1 MGRYSAT
8 SKTTGTT
15 DRKTSRRLVGG
26 MGGSSGSAA
35 LSSDGFQLRAS
46 APAPVAKP
54 GGFTGKTSVPT
65 PAGPT
70 IVPDAPKAY
79 ADGNFRELANVLG
92 TLNTNLNN
100 AITSGL
106 AYATSAEEL
115 ARKEAESIA
124 DQYPEEEEEEEEE
137 EENPDEPDDEEN
149 PDEPDDEENPD
160 GEEIPDG
167 EEQPDD
173 DGDVDGS
180 KSLKQLSS
188 RLENV
193 INEKKKGSDEYKYSE
208 EERSGASDLLNKI
221 GNNRRVERH
230 LKSIYNRNDVRDRAL
245 NINQLASEATVTNK
259 EGKEVPLSS
268 VPSSSRIYKE
278 WYRKTVYGDTS
289 LSPLEYQEVQ
299 STLVNSRATDI
310 KRQDKAHHGYQI
322 DQYETEKTIVLA
334 KAGNQIALGNTA
346 AATEDIQGLLD
357 MLTPLLPGATK
368 QEQALLKKGLVE
380 GLTTA
385 FLNSDIKHK
394 DEEEL
399 LTALKGLFIGPAN
412 DRNIVQ
418 KKDGVVVE
426 DKDGLPVTIPNE
438 KLRWINQEGG
448 EDYLKNIIAD
458 VKNDL
463 LDQDNKE
470 DKFQKNQ
477 GEERANTEFNKQV
490 LPLLQTNKINE
501 ARLKIAELSKAYQ
514 KDAIASKI
522 DPDIQGEVV
531 GHYNDLIKDYLS
543 TDDATIADEQIQIS
557 RSLLAAATDSSK
569 IWGIEA
575 NLELMEEKYSHNK
588 DVLEFVR
595 KQRDKLSNLKKAAAS
610 PYIKEFERLFEVAK
624 RGFMETAGDESSYGD
639 DPTDPN
645 PEATMV
651 FGARS
656 TGLELANEIIADGMK
671 KGKSGKEIIVD
682 LQKAI
687 TRETLGL
694 IYKSELKPA
703 VIKPT
708 YKNLGEFN
716 DSHKWLRGD
725 IKNPQ
730 PNDINEL
737 NKAIQSKQP
746 MFPKHTI
753 DFQIRNILTSIK
765 TDPKNPK
772 IDKRIRLLLKASGKP
787 LSEFFIEQL
796 TKNGETVSP
805 ELIEVLE
812 ALDKVK
818 L

>member
-1 MGRYSAT
+1 MGRYSLGK
-8 SKTTGTT
+8 SSGVS
-15 DRKTSRRLVGG
+15 DRKTAKKLTGG
-26 MGGSSGSAA
+26 IGGGSGSAA
-35 LSSDGFQLRAS
+35 LSSDGFSLRAS

-79 ADGNFRELANVLG
+79 ADGNFKELANVLG
-92 TLNTNLNN
+92 TLNTNLNT
-100 AITSGL
+100 AITQGL
-106 AYATSAEEL
+106 AYATEREQY
-115 ARKEAESIA
+115 ARKEAEAIA
-124 DQYPEEEEEEEEE
+124 DQYPEL
-137 EENPDEPDDEEN
+137 
-149 PDEPDDEENPD
+149 
-160 GEEIPDG
+160 EIPD
-167 EEQPDD
+167 EDD
-173 DGDVDGS
+173 EDVDGT
-180 KSLKQLSS
+180 KSLKRLST
-188 RLENV
+188 RLDSI
-193 INEKKKGSDEYKYSE
+193 INDKKKDSNEYKYSE
-208 EERSGASDLLNKI
+208 AERSGAKALLNKI
-221 GNNRRVERH
+221 GNNKRVERH
-230 LKSIYNRNDVRDRAL
+230 LSSINNRNEVRDRAL
-245 NINQLASEATVTNK
+245 NINKLAENATVLNE
-259 EGKEVPLSS
+259 EGKEVPLTSI
-268 VPSSSRIYKE
+268 PSTSPIYKE
-278 WYRKTVYGDTS
+278 WYRKTVYGDNA
-289 LSPLEYQEVQ
+289 LSPLEYEEVKP
-299 STLVNSRATDI
+299 TLVTSRATDI
-310 KRQDKAHHGYQI
+310 KRQDKAHHAYQI
-322 DQYETEKTIVLA
+322 NSYEIQKTLTLA
-334 KAGNQIALGNTA
+334 KVGPMIARGDSA
-346 AATEDIQGLLD
+346 AATKDIQELLD

-368 QEQALLKKGLVE
+368 EEQALLKKGFIE
-380 GLTTA
+380 GITA
-385 FLNSDIKHK
+385 SFLSSDNKTK
-394 DEEEL
+394 DEEAL
-399 LTALKGLFIGPAN
+399 LDTLKGLFIGPAN

-418 KKDGVVVE
+418 KKDGVVVV
-426 DKDGLPVTIPNE
+426 DKDGLPVTIANE
-438 KLRWINQEGG
+438 KLRWINQPGIGG
-448 EDYLKNIIAD
+448 EEYLKNIIAD

-490 LPLLQTNKINE
+490 LPLLQANKINE

-514 KDAIASKI
+514 KDAIAAKI

-575 NLELMEEKYSHNK
+575 KLELMEDKYSHNK

-595 KQRDKLSNLKKAAAS
+595 KQRDKLSKLKAGAS
-610 PYIKEFERLFEVAK
+610 SDFIEEAEELIDIESAD
-624 RGFMETAGDESSYGD
+624 FMRQAGDDSSYGD
-639 DPTDPN
+639 DPTDIK
-645 PEATMV
+645 PERKMIYSAKRKGMD
-651 FGARS
+651 
-656 TGLELANEIIADGMK
+656 LANEIIAKGLK
-671 KGKSGKEIIVD
+671 EGKSGEEIIAD
-682 LQKAI
+682 LHNAI
-687 TRETLGL
+687 TRQTLGL
-694 IYKSELKPA
+694 IYRSEKPLED
-703 VIKPT
+703 IKPT
-708 YKNLGEFN
+708 YKNLKEFN
-716 DSHKWLRGD
+716 DSHKWLKGD

-737 NKAIQSKQP
+737 NKAIKSKQP

-772 IDKRIRLLLKASGKP
+772 IDKRIRLLLQASGKP

>member
-1 MGRYSAT
+1 MGRYSLGK
-8 SKTTGTT
+8 SSGVS
-15 DRKTSRRLVGG
+15 DRKTAKKLTGG
-26 MGGSSGSAA
+26 IGGSSGSAA
-35 LSSDGFQLRAS
+35 LSSGGFTLKPS

-79 ADGNFRELANVLG
+79 ADGNFKELANVLG
-92 TLNTNLNN
+92 TLNTNLNT
-100 AITSGL
+100 AITKGL
-106 AYATSAEEL
+106 AYATEGEQY
-115 ARKEAESIA
+115 ARKEAEAIA
-124 DQYPEEEEEEEEE
+124 DQYPDPEEEEEEGEVPNE
-137 EENPDEPDDEEN
+137 DD
-149 PDEPDDEENPD
+149 P
-160 GEEIPDG
+160 
-167 EEQPDD
+167 
-173 DGDVDGS
+173 DVDGT
-180 KSLKQLSS
+180 KSLKQLSA
-188 RLENV
+188 RLEQV
-193 INEKKKGSDEYKYSE
+193 INEKKKDSDEYKYSE
-208 EERSGASDLLNKI
+208 DERTCASNLLNKI
-221 GNNRRVERH
+221 GNNKRVERH
-230 LKSIYNRNDVRDRAL
+230 LSSIYNRNEVRDRAL
-245 NINQLASEATVTNK
+245 NINQLASEATVINE

-268 VPSSSRIYKE
+268 LPSTSPIYKE

-310 KRQDKAHHGYQI
+310 KRQDKAHHAFQI
-322 DQYETEKTIVLA
+322 DQYETQKTLVLA
-334 KAGNQIALGNTA
+334 KAGEQIANGNTA
-346 AATEDIQGLLD
+346 EATKDIQQLLD

-368 QEQALLKKGLVE
+368 QEQDLLKKGLVE

-385 FLNSDIKHK
+385 FLNSDIKNK

-399 LTALKGLFIGPAN
+399 LTALKGLFIGPAK

-418 KKDGVVVE
+418 KKDGVAVVGQ
-426 DKDGLPVTIPNE
+426 DGLPVTIANE

-477 GEERANTEFNKQV
+477 GEERANTEFNKEI
-490 LPLLQTNKINE
+490 LPLLQANKINE

-543 TDDATIADEQIQIS
+543 TDDATIKDEQIKIN
-557 RSLLAAATDSSK
+557 RSLLAARTNPSL
-569 IWGIEA
+569 IPQIEI
-575 NLELMEEKYSHNK
+575 NLELMEDKYSHNK

-595 KQRDKLSNLKKAAAS
+595 KERDKLSKIKETAAS
-610 PYIKEFERLFEVAK
+610 PFAKEIKRKLEQLEKEF
-624 RGFMETAGDESSYGD
+624 MAGAGEEDSYGGSSLD
-639 DPTDPN
+639 E
-645 PEATMV
+645 EALMFQEKANTAREIAEQIIFDGYKNKKS
-651 FGARS
+651 FG
-656 TGLELANEIIADGMK
+656 EIF
-671 KGKSGKEIIVD
+671 
-682 LQKAI
+682 KAVQNAL
-687 TRETLGL
+687 TRENLGL
-694 IYKSELKPA
+694 LNKNELPPE
-703 VIKPT
+703 VITPT
-708 YKNLGEFN
+708 YKSIQDFEKQN
-716 DSHKWLRGD
+716 KWLKGD

-805 ELIEVLE
+805 QLIEVLE

>member
-35 LSSDGFQLRAS
+35 LSSDGFQLKAS

-79 ADGNFRELANVLG
+79 ADGNFKELANVLG

-115 ARKEAESIA
+115 ARKKAESIA
-124 DQYPEEEEEEEEE
+124 DQYPEPEEEEEE
-137 EENPDEPDDEEN
+137 
-149 PDEPDDEENPD
+149 EENPD

-173 DGDVDGS
+173 DGDADGS

-188 RLENV
+188 RLENI

-259 EGKEVPLSS
+259 EGQEVLLSS
-268 VPSSSRIYKE
+268 VPSSSPIYKE

-368 QEQALLKKGLVE
+368 QEQDLLKKGLVE
-380 GLTTA
+380 GVTTA
-385 FLNSDIKHK
+385 FLNSDIKNK

-399 LTALKGLFIGPAN
+399 LTALKGLFVGPAD

-418 KKDGVVVE
+418 KKDGVVVV
-426 DKDGLPVTIPNE
+426 DKDNLPVTIANE

-448 EDYLKNIIAD
+448 EDFLKNIIAD

-477 GEERANTEFNKQV
+477 GEKRANTEFNKEV
-490 LPLLQTNKINE
+490 LPLLQEGKINE

-514 KDAIASKI
+514 KNAIASKI

-543 TDDATIADEQIQIS
+543 TDDATIKDEQIKIN
-557 RSLLAAATDSSK
+557 RSLLAARTNPNL
-569 IWGIEA
+569 IPQIEI
-575 NLELMEEKYSHNK
+575 NLELMEDKYSHNK

-595 KQRDKLSNLKKAAAS
+595 KERDKLSKIKETAAS
-610 PYIKEFERLFEVAK
+610 PFKKEIDRLLAVAEK
-624 RGFMETAGDESSYGD
+624 DFMAGAGEENSYGGSSL
-639 DPTDPN
+639 N
-645 PEATMV
+645 EEALMFQEKSNTAREIAEQIIFDGYKNKKS
-651 FGARS
+651 FG
-656 TGLELANEIIADGMK
+656 EIF
-671 KGKSGKEIIVD
+671 
-682 LQKAI
+682 KAVQNAL
-687 TRETLGL
+687 TRENLGL
-694 IYKSELKPA
+694 VYKSELKPA

-730 PNDINEL
+730 PNDISEL

-746 MFPKHTI
+746 MFPQHTI
-753 DFQIRNILTSIK
+753 DFQLRNILTSIN

-805 ELIEVLE
+805 KLREVLE
-812 ALDKVK
+812 GLDKVK